1 MLGERE
7 ADLHSHSIISDG
19 ELSVGLLIKEA
30 ERNNIKYLSITDH
43 ENTYQ
48 VDEALE
54 ILKSNNINLKII
66 PGVEISTLYEGEEI
80 HIVAY
85 YNYDM
90 IKELNNLISPLRE
103 QKKVR
108 VEKTLNLLRD
118 IGIEIPYYLISNCRR
133 TVNRMNIARY
143 IYNNLNFDSIE
154 EVFKKYFDENPKF
167 KLEPNYPQTDE
178 IVKKLNSIGCIVGIA
193 HPTFLKD
200 WKKITLVENLIKLG
214 AKGIEVFHPILSE
227 NISTS
232 LIKFCQEKNLIPLG
246 GSDFHGYDTKRK
258 DLGKYN
264 TFTSSALDIIKILS
278 L

>member
-143 IYNNLNFDSIE
+143 IYNNLNFESIE

-200 WKKITLVENLIKLG
+200 WRKITLVENLIKLG

>member
-143 IYNNLNFDSIE
+143 IYNNLDFESIE

-200 WKKITLVENLIKLG
+200 WRKITLVENLIKLG

>member
-1 MLGERE
+1 
-7 ADLHSHSIISDG
+7 
-19 ELSVGLLIKEA
+19 
-30 ERNNIKYLSITDH
+30 
-43 ENTYQ
+43 
-48 VDEALE
+48 
-54 ILKSNNINLKII
+54 
-66 PGVEISTLYEGEEI
+66 
-80 HIVAY
+80 
-85 YNYDM
+85 
-90 IKELNNLISPLRE
+90 
-103 QKKVR
+103 
-108 VEKTLNLLRD
+108 
-118 IGIEIPYYLISNCRR
+118 
-133 TVNRMNIARY
+133 MNIARY

-154 EVFKKYFDENPKF
+154 EVFKKYFDEDPKF